1 MKKAI
6 LVATVFIFSIQSK
19 AQLMFVA
26 SFKPSVSVGQYKGLN
41 HVINRYNETRQGQA
55 GAAVLSRSMRN
66 ITIMGSLGWRI
77 GVGIPFE
84 DIDGGVFFSLTRAG
98 RRASTYAQGKDINGT
113 YYQRDVRFTANSLN
127 LEGSFFFGGSSE
139 GIMLSVGGSMDFISH
154 KAYTRLNDAAYKEV
168 MDELNV
174 GISFFLQGD
183 IYVHENISVGL
194 RPTYQWIPITTAYTE
209 LNEAINPATAQFDEK
224 DDISS
229 TGSNFTLSLML
240 NFIIG
245 ED

>member
-6 LVATVFIFSIQSK
+6 LVATVLIFSIQSK

-26 SFKPSVSVGQYKGLN
+26 SFNPSISVGQYKGLN
-41 HVINRYNETRQGQA
+41 NVIDRYNQTRQGQA

-66 ITIMGSLGWRI
+66 INIMASLGWRI
-77 GVGIPFE
+77 GVGIPSDEFN
-84 DIDGGVFFSLTRAG
+84 GGVFFSLTRAG

-127 LEGSFFFGGSSE
+127 LEGSFFYGGRDE
-139 GIMLSVGGSMDFISH
+139 GMMLSLGGSMDFISH
-154 KAYTRLNDAAYKEV
+154 KTYTRLNDAAYKEV

-174 GISFFLQGD
+174 GISFFVQGD
-183 IYVHENISVGL
+183 LYVYENISVGL

-209 LNEAINPATAQFDEK
+209 LNEAINPATAQFDNKE
-224 DDISS
+224 DISS

-240 NFIIG
+240 NFTIG